1 MRLDQAA
8 RSIFLT
14 EFVQAFFLS
23 MRYFFKPKATLNYPF
38 EKGALSPRFRG
49 EHALRRYPNGS
60 RSADR
65 LQAVRGDLSGAGHHH
80 RGGSAPERRHP
91 PRHAL
96 RYRHGQMHL
105 LRAVPGS
112 LPGRCHRRGAEFRI
126 RDGDARG
133 ALLRQGTPARERRPL
148 GARDRQEPRA
158 RRAVPL
164 RQGRQASLTSF
175 GIAPG
180 AFFCAVT
187 NECLNAPT
195 IDRHLEG
202 KSTMKKESRFD
213 YE

>member
-14 EFVQAFFLS
+14 EFVSAFFLG

-38 EKGALSPRFRG
+38 EKGPLSPRFRG

-133 ALLRQGTPARERRPL
+133 ALLHYDKERLLANGDRWEREIAKNLAQDAPYRLDKGAKPLLRPSGLPQGHFFAQSPTNASTRR
-148 GARDRQEPRA
+148 R
-158 RRAVPL
+158 
-164 RQGRQASLTSF
+164 S
-175 GIAPG
+175 IA
-180 AFFCAVT
+180 T
-187 NECLNAPT
+187 
-195 IDRHLEG
+195 
-202 KSTMKKESRFD
+202 
-213 YE
+213 